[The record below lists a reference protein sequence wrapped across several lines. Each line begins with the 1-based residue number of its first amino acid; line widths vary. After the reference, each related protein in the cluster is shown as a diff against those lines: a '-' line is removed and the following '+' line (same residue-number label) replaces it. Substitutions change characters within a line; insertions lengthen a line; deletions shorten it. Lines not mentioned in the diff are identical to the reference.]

1 MQNNFAL
8 YGGVLFSQNEGKAV
22 FKSCVLTKNAAMRAS
37 LIYSINSQ
45 SNIIIDGGTITQN
58 KMWAQKETFDL
69 LLFKNK
75 TRSYQLLARNFS
87 LSFIKGLEENLKEI
101 KAIATASTLI
111 ASGSSTGSSNGN
123 LGPNFQ
129 I

>member
-1 MQNNFAL
+1 
-8 YGGVLFSQNEGKAV
+8 
-22 FKSCVLTKNAAMRAS
+22 MRAS

-58 KMWAQKETFDL
+58 KIWDQKDTFDL

-87 LSFIKGLEENLKEI
+87 LPFIKGLEDNLKEI
-101 KAIATASTLI
+101 IAIATASALTT
-111 ASGSSTGSSNGN
+111 TGSSSDNGNGN
-123 LGPNFQ
+123 LGPNF
-129 I
+129 

>member
-8 YGGVLFSQNEGKAV
+8 YGGVIFSQNEGQAV
-22 FKSCVLTKNAAMRAS
+22 FKSCLLTKNAAMRAS

-45 SNIIIDGGTITQN
+45 SDIIIDGGTITQN
-58 KMWAQKETFDL
+58 KMWAQKDTFDL
-69 LLFKNK
+69 VLFKNK

-87 LSFIKGLEENLKEI
+87 LPFIKSLEDNLKEI
-101 KAIATASTLI
+101 QSI
-111 ASGSSTGSSNGN
+111 ASASAITTKGGSKGVSNGN
-123 LGPNFQ
+123 LGSNFQ